1 MTGLLELRALGLI
14 VKDALVDTAKILVAL
29 TGFDDVELKGVHEHI
44 EQFKSAIQ
52 LGGRQSFLKCLT
64 ASFSISLERS
74 EKTVESM
81 TGKVKFDVARLAEAI
96 NALFEDI
103 SEQGYDVVLYLDN
116 LDELH
121 HEYRNA
127 AARDAVR
134 NDVAAL
140 LSLRKSP
147 IVLVVNVRTYFSSI
161 LGREFPYRRV
171 IARMSDDDL
180 LNTAYL
186 RLADEPSDVRAIL
199 TDSGCRAAALKLRR

>member
-1 MTGLLELRALGLI
+1 MRSTNQSRHTGSSRPISDRVLFLDINCRDIHSARAVIGQAAKQVVTGLLELRALGLI
-14 VKDALVDTAKILVAL
+14 VKDALVEIAKILVAL

-147 IVLVVNVRTYFSSI
+147 IVLVVNVRTYS
-161 LGREFPYRRV
+161 
-171 IARMSDDDL
+171 
-180 LNTAYL
+180 
-186 RLADEPSDVRAIL
+186 
-199 TDSGCRAAALKLRR
+199 AAF